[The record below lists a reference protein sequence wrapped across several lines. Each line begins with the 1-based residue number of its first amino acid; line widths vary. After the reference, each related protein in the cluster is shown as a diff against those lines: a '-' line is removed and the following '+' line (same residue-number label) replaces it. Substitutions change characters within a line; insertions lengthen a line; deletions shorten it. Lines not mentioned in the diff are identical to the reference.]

1 MFITASLIHALP
13 VSDRRMLDRKEA
25 ASYVGVS
32 VTYFDSLVSKNQM
45 PAPVLLGRRKVWDRR
60 DLDQAIDRA
69 KTNTF
74 GDSSVPGG
82 WDSVLS

>member
-1 MFITASLIHALP
+1 MFVTASLIHALP

-32 VTYFDSLVSKNQM
+32 VTYFDSLVSKNLM
-45 PAPVLLGRRKVWDRR
+45 PAPVLFGRRKAWDRR

-69 KTNTF
+69 KTSTS
-74 GDSSVPGG
+74 GHPAVEAG
-82 WDSVLS
+82 WDSVL